1 MPLCCSKVEQVT
13 TEDLVELS
21 EIEKHN
27 LGQIFVYAF
36 NFDSLLSFTFLKLR
50 LEYKMGCIS
59 LPFVELLC

>member
-1 MPLCCSKVEQVT
+1 MPFCCSKVEQVT

-36 NFDSLLSFTFLKLR
+36 NFDSLLSFTFLNLR